1 MIRANILNDAKTC
14 VCSDRNAQY
23 GEPEDNFGVIASLWG
38 AYLGSPVSARDVAL
52 MMVLFKVGRA
62 QTALGYKQDN
72 YVDMAGYA
80 ACAGEVDHDS
90 GRSSQKMGTDAKF
103 CCGADQRCE

>member
-1 MIRANILNDAKTC
+1 MIRASILNDAKTC

-23 GEPEDNFGVIASLWG
+23 GEPEHNFGVIARLWE
-38 AYLGSPVSARDVAL
+38 AYLGAPVSARDVAL

-80 ACAGEVDHDS
+80 ACAGEVDHES
-90 GRSSQKMGTDAKF
+90 GGSSQEMGTDAKF